1 MGYVRTL
8 HEATIT
14 LSGLTNSPDI
24 SFVENVTIAAR
35 ERAFSYQDVEQQSIT
50 KVRQAVEYEIRLRY
64 MPTDWNVQ
72 KAFDADETF
81 TLTIQYTSENDG
93 TIVTE
98 TYTGCRFENPS
109 ATLTKTKAVEENVVI
124 RATGR
129 TIA

>member
-35 ERAFSYQDVEQQSIT
+35 ERTFSYQDVEEQSIT
-50 KVRQAVEYEIRLRY
+50 KVRQTLEYEIRLRY
-64 MPTDWNVQ
+64 MPVDWNLQ

-81 TLTIQYTSENDG
+81 TLTIQYVNENDG
-93 TIVTE
+93 SSVTE

-109 ATLTKTKAVEENVVI
+109 ATLAKNKAVEENVTI

-129 TIA
+129 SIA